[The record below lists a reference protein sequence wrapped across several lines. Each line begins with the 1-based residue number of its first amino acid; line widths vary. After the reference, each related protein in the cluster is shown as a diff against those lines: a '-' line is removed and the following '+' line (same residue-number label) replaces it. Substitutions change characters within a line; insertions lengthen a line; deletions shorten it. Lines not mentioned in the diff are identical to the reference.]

1 MLLKKIN
8 MENKT
13 NFFLLIFSALL
24 FSYFFTLTFNK
35 QKNLS
40 YQEYDILINNS
51 LDKKY
56 DTIKKHILN
65 KVYGDLFQVIENN
78 QRFSLYHRYP
88 DVDYWRDKGILH
100 SKNNIQTKE
109 VLIRYEKNLAAN
121 TYFACEDSIL
131 YYNKELTKYGFDKIL
146 CLRDKSLWLEFND
159 NREYVDFINQN
170 IEVKKANIIN
180 HKFFFL
186 RCFFIFLFFFL
197 LCFFL
202 FKKIN
207 YQNKI

>member
-8 MENKT
+8 MGNKI
-13 NFFLLIFSALL
+13 NYFLLIFSTLL

-56 DTIKKHILN
+56 DTVKKHILN
-65 KVYGDLFQVIENN
+65 KVYGDLFQIIKNN

-88 DVDYWRDKGILH
+88 NVDYWRDKGILH
-100 SKNNIQTKE
+100 SKNNIQTKDM
-109 VLIRYEKNLAAN
+109 IIQYEKSLASN

-131 YYNKELTKYGFDKIL
+131 Y
-146 CLRDKSLWLEFND
+146 FN
-159 NREYVDFINQN
+159 VDPVVDID
-170 IEVKKANIIN
+170 EII
-180 HKFFFL
+180 
-186 RCFFIFLFFFL
+186 
-197 LCFFL
+197 
-202 FKKIN
+202 
-207 YQNKI
+207 

>member
-1 MLLKKIN
+1 

-40 YQEYDILINNS
+40 YQEYDILVNNY

-56 DTIKKHILN
+56 DTIKETILN

-78 QRFSLYHRYP
+78 QRLSLYHRYP
-88 DVDYWRDKGILH
+88 NVDYWRDKGILH
-100 SKNNIQTKE
+100 SKSNIQLNE
-109 VLIRYEKNLAAN
+109 IVIQYEKSLAYN
-121 TYFACEDSIL
+121 V
-131 YYNKELTKYGFDKIL
+131 YYLCDGLKKYNFEEQS
-146 CLRDKSLWLEFND
+146 CLRNKSLWLEFND

-170 IEVKKANIIN
+170 IEVKKAIIIN

-186 RCFFIFLFFFL
+186 KCFFIFSFFFL
-197 LCFFL
+197 LYFFL